1 MSKKP
6 SNSEKV
12 MSPEQVNREFKFVID
27 LMPQMVWATQPDGYH
42 DFYNQRW
49 YEFTGLTYEETK
61 NKGWSL
67 VLHPDDYERTWK
79 VWQNSLDTGMT
90 YEIEYRM
97 KKFDGTYRWFL
108 ARAEPLR
115 DDSGNIIK
123 WFGTCT
129 EIQEQREM
137 LQELERTKEELHR
150 VNANLKESNEELTRI
165 NRELDGFVYTASHD
179 LKAPLNNLEGLVALL
194 EPSQGMGTEQEE
206 ILMMISNSVKRYKE
220 VITDMSFIAQ
230 SAKDKTA
237 TSKVNFSVLLDEI
250 KTDIGDLINST
261 DATIIEQ
268 LEVNNISY
276 SRKDLRSILFNL
288 ISNAI
293 KYRELN
299 RSPRIT
305 LRTSLAS
312 GGILL
317 EVEDNGSGIKK
328 DLIPQLFDKY
338 YRINTAVGGT
348 GLGLFIVKRLLENAH
363 GKIKVESEEGKGS
376 KFSIFLKDHN

>member
-1 MSKKP
+1 
-6 SNSEKV
+6 

-49 YEFTGLTYEETK
+49 YEYTGLTYEETK

-79 VWQNSLDTGMT
+79 VWQNSLDHGMT

-137 LQELERTKEELHR
+137 LQELERTKEELHH

-194 EPSQGMGTEQEE
+194 EPSQGMRAEQEE

-230 SAKDKTA
+230 SAKDKTG

-261 DATIIEQ
+261 DATIIQQ

-293 KYRELN
+293 KYREPN

-305 LRTSLAS
+305 VHTSLAS

-376 KFSIFLKDHN
+376 KFSIFLKDQNCWTTV